1 MRVMMMM
8 MMNAGDDDFN
18 GDDDDVENTYEFRIT
33 MINKLDN

>member
-1 MRVMMMM
+1 MIMM